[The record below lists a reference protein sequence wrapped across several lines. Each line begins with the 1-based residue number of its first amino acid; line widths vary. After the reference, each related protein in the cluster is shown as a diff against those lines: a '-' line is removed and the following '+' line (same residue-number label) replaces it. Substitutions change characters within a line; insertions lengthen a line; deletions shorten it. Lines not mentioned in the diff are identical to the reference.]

1 MKTSVTAPLP
11 RAIASSR
18 SANRSVMPSRARG
31 ASPSAW
37 TARRL
42 SGSDARTAP
51 MTRNVAASPSIAY
64 RMPAPPATRPPTAGP
79 ATNPIPRI
87 DSTRP
92 FARAISRSPASSGI
106 SANSAAPET
115 ATPTPS
121 STARGSIS
129 ASEPAKASRQAT
141 TAWKTADQIASERVS
156 RRSTSTPTCPER
168 IARGDQRQIRS
179 AATPPPDH
187 SWFARRPRAIIAT
200 QSPIAETAIAPAT
213 TRRSRRRVMESTLRI
228 GAGDLYTNV
237 CSPCTLAGHARR
249 RARRPRRPGAQP
261 QGHHGQASAERP
273 DLHHRPLGVREV
285 QPGVR
290 HDLRRGA
297 AALRRVAVGLRAPV
311 PADDGE
317 AGRRLDRRHQPG
329 GLDRPEDDLAEPAVD
344 GRDRHRDLRLPAPAV
359 RPRGAAALPGLRAA
373 DRRPVDRLDRRADP
387 RPARR
392 DAVHRERTR
401 RPGSQGRVPRPVRGA
416 AQRGLLTHQ
425 GGRRPAHAR
434 RAAGTRQEVQ
444 AHDRGGRRSAADEG
458 GPADAADAVG
468 RDGGGTRRGS
478 RLRRPRRRG

>member
-141 TAWKTADQIASERVS
+141 TAWKTADQNADVPGENRQGGPEADQER
-156 RRSTSTPTCPER
+156 
-168 IARGDQRQIRS
+168 
-179 AATPPPDH
+179 
-187 SWFARRPRAIIAT
+187 
-200 QSPIAETAIAPAT
+200 
-213 TRRSRRRVMESTLRI
+213 
-228 GAGDLYTNV
+228 
-237 CSPCTLAGHARR
+237 GHAAAGPLVV
-249 RARRPRRPGAQP
+249 RA
-261 QGHHGQASAERP
+261 QAEG
-273 DLHHRPLGVREV
+273 DHR
-285 QPGVR
+285 
-290 HDLRRGA
+290 H
-297 AALRRVAVGLRAPV
+297 PV
-311 PADDGE
+311 
-317 AGRRLDRRHQPG
+317 
-329 GLDRPEDDLAEPAVD
+329 
-344 GRDRHRDLRLPAPAV
+344 
-359 RPRGAAALPGLRAA
+359 A
-373 DRRPVDRLDRRADP
+373 DRRDCDRAGDDAQVATAGHGIDTTDRGRGP
-387 RPARR
+387 LY
-392 DAVHRERTR
+392 ERVFPLYTGR
-401 RPGSQGRVPRPVRGA
+401 TCPPTSSSSTAPGSTTSRTSRSGFRG
-416 AQRGLLTHQ
+416 T
-425 GGRRPAHAR
+425 P
-434 RAAGTRQEVQ
+434 
-444 AHDRGGRRSAADEG
+444 
-458 GPADAADAVG
+458 
-468 RDGGGTRRGS
+468 
-478 RLRRPRRRG
+478 